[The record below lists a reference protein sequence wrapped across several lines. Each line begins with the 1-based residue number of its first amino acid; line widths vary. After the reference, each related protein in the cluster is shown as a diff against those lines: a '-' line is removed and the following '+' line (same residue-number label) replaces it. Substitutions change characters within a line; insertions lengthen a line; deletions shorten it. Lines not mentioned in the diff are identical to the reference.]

1 MKMSDILHSIADMLD
16 QQEGGDISG
25 DNMGK
30 EADDFQHDVDDSADE
45 AGAGDVEVGV
55 MIPPLQQK
63 LEILKK
69 SAGMDNALDD
79 QDDNVQASDELGDIK
94 KLTGIKAVIGN
105 VAGEDNDI
113 TG

>member
-1 MKMSDILHSIADMLD
+1 MKMADVLRQLADKLD
-16 QQEGGDISG
+16 GIESNNTNG

-30 EADDFQHDVDDSADE
+30 QSSDFQHDVDD
-45 AGAGDVEVGV
+45 GAESGDREVELTGV

-69 SAGMDNALDD
+69 SAGMDNAM
-79 QDDNVQASDELGDIK
+79 AGGPDELDDIK
-94 KLTGIKAVIGN
+94 KLTGIKAVVQHI
-105 VAGEDNDI
+105 AGEDNDI

>member
-1 MKMSDILHSIADMLD
+1 MKMADVLRNMADML
-16 QQEGGDISG
+16 E
-25 DNMGK
+25 K
-30 EADDFQHDVDDSADE
+30 TEDDSANKAELTPIHVSTDDNTE
-45 AGAGDVEVGV
+45 SVT

-69 SAGMDNALDD
+69 SAGMDNAMDGG
-79 QDDNVQASDELGDIK
+79 SDELDDIK
-94 KLTGIKAVIGN
+94 KLTGIKAVVQH

>member
-1 MKMSDILHSIADMLD
+1 MKMADVLRNLADKLD
-16 QQEGGDISG
+16 GIEGSNTSG

-30 EADDFQHDVDDSADE
+30 QASDFQHDVED
-45 AGAGDVEVGV
+45 GAESGDREVELTGV

-69 SAGMDNALDD
+69 SAGMDNAMDGS
-79 QDDNVQASDELGDIK
+79 SDELADIK
-94 KLTGIKAVIGN
+94 QLTGIKAVVQH

>member
-1 MKMSDILHSIADMLD
+1 MKIADILRNMADKL
-16 QQEGGDISG
+16 ERIETG

-30 EADDFQHDVDDSADE
+30 EGSDFQHDVH
-45 AGAGDVEVGV
+45 AGAESGDQHAELTGV

-69 SAGMDNALDD
+69 SAGMDNAFDD
-79 QDDNVQASDELGDIK
+79 QGSDELSDIK
-94 KLTGIKAVIGN
+94 KLTGIKAVIQHE
-105 VAGEDNDI
+105 AGEDNDI

>member
-1 MKMSDILHSIADMLD
+1 MKMADVLHTIADLVG
-16 QQEGGDISG
+16 QAESGDATG

-30 EADDFQHDVDDSADE
+30 EASDFQHEVHDGADS
-45 AGAGDVEVGV
+45 GDKEVELTGV

-69 SAGMDNALDD
+69 TAGMNNAFD
-79 QDDNVQASDELGDIK
+79 ASGEDELDDIK
-94 KLTGIKAVIGN
+94 KLTGVKAVIQH

>member
-1 MKMSDILHSIADMLD
+1 MKMADILRNMADMLD
-16 QQEGGDISG
+16 QQGDEESQGPKNIEKS
-25 DNMGK
+25 
-30 EADDFQHDVDDSADE
+30 ADDFQHDVED
-45 AGAGDVEVGV
+45 GAESGDQDVELTGV

-69 SAGMDNALDD
+69 SAGMDSAY
-79 QDDNVQASDELGDIK
+79 DNTGSDELDDIK
-94 KLTGIKAVIGN
+94 KLTGIKAVVQH

>member
-1 MKMSDILHSIADMLD
+1 MKMADILHSVAELLD
-16 QQEGGDISG
+16 KHDNDISG

-30 EADDFQHDVDDSADE
+30 EASDFQHDVHDGAEDG
-45 AGAGDVEVGV
+45 GAGEIEVGV

-69 SAGMDNALDD
+69 SAGMDSAMDSNP
-79 QDDNVQASDELGDIK
+79 DELDDIK
-94 KLTGIKAVIGN
+94 KLTGVRAVIQH

>member
-1 MKMSDILHSIADMLD
+1 MKMADILRGLADKLDSI
-16 QQEGGDISG
+16 ESGNTSG

-30 EADDFQHDVDDSADE
+30 QASDFQHDVED
-45 AGAGDVEVGV
+45 GAESGDREVELTGV

-69 SAGMDNALDD
+69 SAGMDNAMDGG
-79 QDDNVQASDELGDIK
+79 SDELADIK
-94 KLTGIKAVIGN
+94 KLTGIKAVVQHI
-105 VAGEDNDI
+105 AGEDNDI

>member
-1 MKMSDILHSIADMLD
+1 MKMADILRNLADKL
-16 QQEGGDISG
+16 EKIENGSAAG

-30 EADDFQHDVDDSADE
+30 EADDYQHDVAGGAEE

-55 MIPPLQQK
+55 MVPPLQQK

-69 SAGMDNALDD
+69 SAGMDSELD
-79 QDDNVQASDELGDIK
+79 NSDELDAIK
-94 KLTGIKAVIGN
+94 KLTGIQAVVQH
-105 VAGEDNDI
+105 VASEDNDI